1 MIGGINKLLNLDLYI
16 KKIQDSKSPVKES
29 LMIANV
35 IGGEYLNAILN
46 RSIEVANIK
55 VAQAIFLSMKVY
67 AMYQA
72 SLIEMENLEHESGKI
87 TK

>member
-1 MIGGINKLLNLDLYI
+1 
-16 KKIQDSKSPVKES
+16 
-29 LMIANV
+29 MIANV